1 MHIVAFCIYIQSLA
15 IKIFC
20 EERFLTWILTFSK
33 AGVVA
38 ALVSKSSG
46 FSISLSF
53 EFNDCLFESK
63 LARVLEKL
71 TVHWQSRNIPQ
82 GTALLQWEVSAG
94 CLLPSTAHSGSGL
107 TSMEICGSVEL
118 SCACLPG
125 SSQFCIIPGYRHL
138 QLRNLHNEI
147 LEISSLFINSRRMEE
162 NTSGSSMPASLV
174 IKFLFHPTYIYRTAT
189 LKMDSLEVQQRGQWV
204 VN

>member
-1 MHIVAFCIYIQSLA
+1 M
-15 IKIFC
+15 KG
-20 EERFLTWILTFSK
+20 FLKWILTFSK
-33 AGVVA
+33 AEIVA
-38 ALVSKSSG
+38 ALVSKPSG

-63 LARVLEKL
+63 LERVLDKL
-71 TVHWQSRNIPQ
+71 SIHRQCRNLPQ
-82 GTALLQWEVSAG
+82 GTALWQWKSSAG
-94 CLLPSTAHSGSGL
+94 LPVTIHCPFWEWIDLHGDICRAQLGL
-107 TSMEICGSVEL
+107 PNR
-118 SCACLPG
+118 LP
-125 SSQFCIIPGYRHL
+125 QFRIPPGYRHL

-174 IKFLFHPTYIYRTAT
+174 IKILFHPTYIYGTAT
-189 LKMDSLEVQQRGQWV
+189 LTRDSPVVQQRGQGV